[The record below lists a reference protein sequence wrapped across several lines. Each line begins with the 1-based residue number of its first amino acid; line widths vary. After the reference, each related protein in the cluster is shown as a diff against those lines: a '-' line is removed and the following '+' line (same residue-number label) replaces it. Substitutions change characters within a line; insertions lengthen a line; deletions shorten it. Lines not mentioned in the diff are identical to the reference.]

1 MIKETSGDR
10 TESYY
15 KKAIKMTSNQT
26 NDNQALLIGGI
37 VCALHLEDYNETIG
51 EVLTKLN
58 EKMSTNTEI
67 LRKAIMESAP
77 GES

>member
-15 KKAIKMTSNQT
+15 KKAISMTASRTDQ
-26 NDNQALLIGGI
+26 NQALLIGGI

-51 EVLTKLN
+51 DALANLN
-58 EKMSTNTEI
+58 EKMTTSTEI
-67 LRKAIMESAP
+67 LRKAIEESAT
-77 GES
+77 GGS